1 MSNLKSL
8 EEWRKD
14 HQNSPEEESLLFL
27 TPEQVRADPKYA
39 NTTDEEVENI
49 IHTLHTLALAAY
61 DVYCKEEAQKDKD
74 QKNIA
79 SENS

>member
-8 EEWRKD
+8 EEWRKE

-27 TPEQVRADPKYA
+27 TPEQVKADPNYA
-39 NTTDEEVENI
+39 NATDEEVENI

-61 DVYCKEEAQKDKD
+61 DVYCKEEEQKDKD
-74 QKNIA
+74 AKNNT
-79 SENS
+79 SKNL